1 MKSFYHYLAEA
12 KKEYSYKIKLISAV
26 DDAAVSRI
34 ERALVKYDI
43 ISISKPKKT
52 ILQAAPLDFKRA
64 SNVEVWIIDV
74 VTHLPASS
82 YVMWEEL
89 RTALEIPG
97 DNIVVRGLNEPMEIE
112 SQRIEAQH
120 NMDKEA
126 VKDGLIRDSL
136 LGVDGTYPE
145 YEAGISDTPY
155 GDEYNKRLLNY
166 LAQVQANRPQNDE
179 HFVEPKNALFK
190 WLTPEQKPGED
201 FNQDQDAVKPVHSGT
216 KVRGK
221 DPVEPTEVSP
231 QGNIQHNPRTNGVY
245 KDGKGNRKILHPK
258 EA

>member
-1 MKSFYHYLAEA
+1 MKTFYHYLAEA

-64 SNVEVWIIDV
+64 ANAEVWIIDL

-82 YVMWEEL
+82 YMMWEEL
-89 RTALEIPG
+89 RSALGIHG
-97 DNIVVRGLNEPMEIE
+97 DNIVVRGFNEPMEIE

-120 NMDKEA
+120 NMDKKALE
-126 VKDGLIRDSL
+126 DGLIRDSL
-136 LGVDGTYPE
+136 LGADA
-145 YEAGISDTPY
+145 YEEHEPAPGEVPY
-155 GDEYNKRLLNY
+155 GDAYNRKLLNY
-166 LAQVQANRPQNDE
+166 LSQVQANRPQNDE

-190 WLTPEQKPGED
+190 WLAPEAVPAED
-201 FNQDQDAVKPVHSGT
+201 FNKDFDTVKPVNAST
-216 KVRGK
+216 KKPGAA
-221 DPVEPTEVSP
+221 PVEPTETSAE
-231 QGNIQHNPRTNGVY
+231 GNITRTATSAGVF
-245 KDGKGNRKILHPK
+245 KDRKGNRKILPNK
-258 EA
+258 EG

>member
-26 DDAAVSRI
+26 DDAAMSKI

-64 SNVEVWIIDV
+64 SNAEVWIIDV

-82 YVMWEEL
+82 YMMWEEL
-89 RTALEIPG
+89 RTALGVHG
-97 DNIVVRGLNEPMEIE
+97 DNIVVRGFNEPLEIE

-126 VKDGLIRDSL
+126 VADGLVRDSL
-136 LGVDGTYPE
+136 LGADA
-145 YEAGISDTPY
+145 YEEHEPVPGEAPY
-155 GDEYNKRLLNY
+155 GDAYNKRLLNY

-190 WLTPEQKPGED
+190 WLKPEAPAAED
-201 FNQDQDAVKPVHSGT
+201 YNEQFDTVKPVPGNSKKPGT
-216 KVRGK
+216 A
-221 DPVEPTEVSP
+221 PVEPTEVSAE
-231 QGNIQHNPRTNGVY
+231 GNINRTAKTSGVY
-245 KDGKGNRKILHPK
+245 KDSKGNRKILPNK